1 MNNTLDT
8 LDGTQLV
15 LNDGVLVRNT
25 KSYGIGIDCHS
36 KFIQVCVITRHD
48 MLSYAH
54 QCEFG
59 TDWDSLVKAREWCIL
74 VLNKKSDSPP
84 DPSIPIHYCI
94 ESTSTYHQPIILAF
108 GGTPSIVNPT
118 LAGATK
124 RKTDVLDAQL
134 LATHDLLGI
143 WRESYIPSADINELR
158 VLVWERDR
166 CLMEAVAAGRR
177 INNTLVRFGYTV
189 GRDGSVAKDGS
200 AARDVVEAVLNGDAE
215 LPTNLCPFGIPYD
228 VREII
233 ISEYN
238 KHDKLRSLAAQWG
251 DKAEQKVLSMEW
263 ETGTGKIPGAEML
276 SLLTT
281 TPQVGRMTAITW
293 LVHIITPNR
302 FHSAKALAAY
312 CGLDPS
318 LKISAKHV
326 TSTRKRGGSK
336 DLHKVLLSSADRL
349 IRSHSE
355 MFGRWGYNLYN
366 QTGSWKKASNAV
378 ARKLA
383 VAMYYMMLSGQPFS
397 YEKYN
402 LVKDL
407 DVLDIPVADLP
418 KIEPDFKRYIR
429 ILEENGIHNSQ
440 QLAAA
445 YLSCSLGSC
454 RGLGKK
460 FFTVL
465 RVFFNEQR
473 RYRLL
478 YQNLKSS
485 DDNSKEVYF

>member
-1 MNNTLDT
+1 
-8 LDGTQLV
+8 
-15 LNDGVLVRNT
+15 
-25 KSYGIGIDCHS
+25 
-36 KFIQVCVITRHD
+36 
-48 MLSYAH
+48 
-54 QCEFG
+54 
-59 TDWDSLVKAREWCIL
+59 
-74 VLNKKSDSPP
+74 
-84 DPSIPIHYCI
+84 
-94 ESTSTYHQPIILAF
+94 
-108 GGTPSIVNPT
+108 
-118 LAGATK
+118 
-124 RKTDVLDAQL
+124 
-134 LATHDLLGI
+134 
-143 WRESYIPSADINELR
+143 
-158 VLVWERDR
+158 
-166 CLMEAVAAGRR
+166 MEAVAAGRR
-177 INNTLVRFGYTV
+177 INNTLVRFGYTM

-200 AARDVVEAVLNGDAE
+200 ATRDVVESILNGDTE

-238 KHDKLRSLAAQWG
+238 KHDKLRELAARWG

-263 ETGTGKIPGAEML
+263 ETGTGRIPGTEML

-407 DVLDIPVADLP
+407 DVLDIPVTDLP

-429 ILEENGIHNSQ
+429 ILEENGIHNTQ
-440 QLAAA
+440 QLATA